1 MTKLFALRTNLV
13 LFHVMADCE
22 FCDAW
27 LTSIEHLAQKLRNS
41 MSLAVVSP
49 QPMEP
54 LSSRAGAMGWTIPY
68 YSTEMCNL
76 SEDMDFL
83 RSDNGIAGIVAC
95 QFVGDEVD
103 MAARAPFGPSPFCSM
118 WIFADKILNAHV

>member
-1 MTKLFALRTNLV
+1 
-13 LFHVMADCE
+13 
-22 FCDAW
+22 
-27 LTSIEHLAQKLRNS
+27 
-41 MSLAVVSP
+41 
-49 QPMEP
+49 
-54 LSSRAGAMGWTIPY
+54 
-68 YSTEMCNL
+68 MCNL

-103 MAARAPFGPSPFCSM
+103 MVARAPFGPSPFYSM

>member
-1 MTKLFALRTNLV
+1 MTKLLALRTALV

-27 LTSIEHLAQKLRNS
+27 LMSIEHLAQKLRDS

-49 QPMEP
+49 QPTEP
-54 LSSRAGAMGWTIPY
+54 LSSRAGAMGCTIPY
-68 YSTEMCNL
+68 YSKEMCNL

-83 RSDNGIAGIVAC
+83 RSDNGIAGIFAC
-95 QFVGDEVD
+95 QFVDDEVD
-103 MAARAPFGPSPFCSM
+103 MAARAPFGPSLFCRM

>member
-1 MTKLFALRTNLV
+1 MTKLLALRTALV

-54 LSSRAGAMGWTIPY
+54 LSSRAGAMGWTIPSLLY
-68 YSTEMCNL
+68 
-76 SEDMDFL
+76 
-83 RSDNGIAGIVAC
+83 
-95 QFVGDEVD
+95 GDV
-103 MAARAPFGPSPFCSM
+103 
-118 WIFADKILNAHV
+118 